1 MAQNPRY
8 PKQKRKSRTSRR
20 AKSLLLGWR
29 NVLPVS
35 IIQLRRCM
43 DKESRTQSWLSLFE
57 EQELERWVCDCGL
70 WDSDLGDLFL
80 NCLQAGTSFRGNF
93 EFLLFEYG
101 KLEQLLFWSKICYKI
116 VRRLLYYRAVYFL
129 WQAEDFLSPAKSSL
143 LRNHFP
149 GENFSLWH
157 LGLLHTRVTGYSFGC
172 FIPWRS
178 ASMQFRHFPC
188 FGALYGA
195 KFFSTKSS
203 LHGSI
208 VSTTLSVR
216 G

>member
-1 MAQNPRY
+1 M
-8 PKQKRKSRTSRR
+8 
-20 AKSLLLGWR
+20 
-29 NVLPVS
+29 
-35 IIQLRRCM
+35 
-43 DKESRTQSWLSLFE
+43 E
-57 EQELERWVCDCGL
+57 
-70 WDSDLGDLFL
+70 DLFL
-80 NCLQAGTSFRGNF
+80 NYLQAGASLRGNF
-93 EFLLFEYG
+93 EFLLPKMWETRTTPV
-101 KLEQLLFWSKICYKI
+101 LVQNCYKI
-116 VRRLLYYRAVYFL
+116 VRKLFSYRAVYFYDRL
-129 WQAEDFLSPAKSSL
+129 RTFFRQPSQAYLETSSSW
-143 LRNHFP
+143 
-149 GENFSLWH
+149 EIFSLQH